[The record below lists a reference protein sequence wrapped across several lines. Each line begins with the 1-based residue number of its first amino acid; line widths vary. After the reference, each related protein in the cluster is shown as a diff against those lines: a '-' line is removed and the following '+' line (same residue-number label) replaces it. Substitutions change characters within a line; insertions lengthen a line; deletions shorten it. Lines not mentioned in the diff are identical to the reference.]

1 MSNNNGDLMEN
12 KIIKRDEKGR
22 ILPGSK
28 LAPAKRKRSDTE
40 KLRLALKR
48 AGKKQDPPIK
58 WWDKVAE
65 KAFVDKEIMKTVVN
79 KLVPTVSELT
89 GLDGSPLT
97 FIIEKTYEKPKE
109 EKTEKTEE
117 KDAI

>member
-1 MSNNNGDLMEN
+1 MEN
-12 KIIKRDEKGR
+12 RIIKRDKKGR

-48 AGKKQDPPIK
+48 AGKKQIPPIK

-65 KAFVDKEIMKTVVN
+65 EAFVDKDIMKAVVN
-79 KLVPTVSELT
+79 KLVPNINEIT
-89 GLDGSPLT
+89 GAGGEPISITLRE
-97 FIIEKTYEKPKE
+97 IIYGKDDKE
-109 EKTEKTEE
+109 VENEE
-117 KDAI
+117 KDK

>member
-1 MSNNNGDLMEN
+1 MSNNNGDLIEK
-12 KIIKRDEKGR
+12 KIIKRDKKGR

-28 LAPAKRKRSDTE
+28 LAPAKRKRTDTE

-65 KAFVDKEIMKTVVN
+65 KAFIDKDIMKAVVN

-89 GLDGSPLT
+89 GLGGEPLSIT
-97 FIIEKTYEKPKE
+97 LRELIYGKE
-109 EKTEKTEE
+109 EEGKSGETET
-117 KDAI
+117 

>member
-1 MSNNNGDLMEN
+1 MSNNNGDLKED
-12 KIIKRDEKGR
+12 IKRDEKGR

-48 AGKKQDPPIK
+48 AGKKQSPPIK

-65 KAFVDKEIMKTVVN
+65 KAFEDKDIMKVVVN

-89 GLDGSPLT
+89 GLGGEPLNIT
-97 FIIEKTYEKPKE
+97 LRKIIYSKNEKE
-109 EKTEKTEE
+109 E
-117 KDAI
+117 

>member
-1 MSNNNGDLMEN
+1 MSNNNGDLIEK
-12 KIIKRDEKGR
+12 KIIKRDKKGR

-28 LAPAKRKRSDTE
+28 LAPAKRKRTDTE

-65 KAFVDKEIMKTVVN
+65 KAFVDKEIMKVVVN
-79 KLVPTVSELT
+79 KLVPNINEITGAGGEPVS
-89 GLDGSPLT
+89 
-97 FIIEKTYEKPKE
+97 IILRKIIYGKE
-109 EKTEKTEE
+109 EKSKSGEAET
-117 KDAI
+117 